1 MNRAV
6 SPTLLHQLEE
16 AKAEHKRGRFSEAR
30 RRYKRILKRHP
41 ELTQALHFLGVLE
54 HMDGNHEAG
63 LSLVRRAHAR
73 NPDDYD
79 IRRNLGN
86 LLNDMNRCE
95 EAEPLCRALVAE
107 RPRDPGNHTNHSVA
121 LRKLG
126 RFDEAIAVARHAVAL
141 APDRAAGWL
150 ALANALGSAG
160 ALKQAVQ
167 AYEKVIAIEPAFSP
181 AHNSLCRALLQLE
194 QSGRLS
200 RFRRRRTLKAYR
212 RWIRRVPGH
221 PTAVFMLEAL
231 EKGQA
236 PARMPDAVV
245 KASFDAYAADF
256 DKHIRSLDYR
266 APELIADAIAGRLPA
281 TNGDLDVLDGGCG
294 TGLCSG
300 FLRPYARQLIGVDLS
315 SAMLQ
320 RAQATGLYDSLVEA
334 ELGDF
339 LDKREQS
346 FDICAFVDVL
356 SYFGDLSAI
365 LSSAAQALKPNGL
378 LAFTVEKSS
387 RPGSNLHP
395 TGRYSQHPDHVR
407 AALAVSGL
415 QSVEQTEATI
425 RTEGNAPVAGLIVSA
440 RRSG

>member
-1 MNRAV
+1 M
-6 SPTLLHQLEE
+6 SPALLQQLEE
-16 AKAEHKRGRFSEAR
+16 AKAQHRRGLFGEAR

-63 LSLVRRAHAR
+63 LVLVRRAHAR
-73 NPDDYD
+73 NPEDYD

-107 RPRDPGNHTNHSVA
+107 RPLDSGNHTNHCVA

-126 RFDEAIAVARHAVAL
+126 RFDEAIAVGRRAVAL
-141 APDRAAGWL
+141 APGQAAGWH

-167 AYEKVIAIEPAFSP
+167 AYEKVIAIEPGFSP

-194 QSGRLS
+194 QAGRLS
-200 RFRRRRTLKAYR
+200 RFRLRRTLEAYR
-212 RWIRRVPGH
+212 RWVQRVPGH
-221 PTAVFMLEAL
+221 PTAMFMLEAL
-231 EKGQA
+231 ERAQA
-236 PARMPDAVV
+236 PARMPDAAV

-266 APELIADAIAGRLPA
+266 APELIADAIADRLPGA
-281 TNGDLDVLDGGCG
+281 NRDLDVLDGGCG

-300 FLRPYARQLIGVDLS
+300 FLRPYARQLVGVDLS

-320 RAQATGLYDSLVEA
+320 RARATGRYDSLVEA

-339 LDKREQS
+339 LDKHEQS

-356 SYFGDLSAI
+356 TYFGDLSAI
-365 LSSAAQALKPNGL
+365 LSSAARALKPNGL
-378 LAFTVEKSS
+378 LAFTVEKSNC
-387 RPGSNLHP
+387 PGSHLHP

-407 AALAVSGL
+407 AALAGSGL
-415 QSVEQTEATI
+415 QAVELTEAVI
-425 RTEGNAPVAGLIVSA
+425 RTEGNAPVDGLIVSA
-440 RRSG
+440 GRSG